1 MELIPVFAGVLLA
14 LMLNNWQE
22 NRKDARFI
30 KKLSEAVSKE
40 LQQNTESLERV
51 LQRRTVFMDTLQR
64 YLDNDSVSLGEVL
77 QRGGGLQL
85 ATIQNAAQ
93 TALLSS
99 KIDLLDIDEVLF
111 FTELN
116 ESKKLMNLKVQDL
129 MDLALDNVF
138 STEKESK
145 LALMI
150 QISNLIDSEQQLLEM
165 QKDYLAGN
173 Q

>member
-30 KKLSEAVSKE
+30 NKLSEAVSKE

-51 LQRRTVFMDTLQR
+51 LQRQSVFMDTLQH
-64 YLDNDSVSLGEVL
+64 YLDDESVSLGEVL

-129 MDLALDNVF
+129 MDLALDNVV
-138 STEKESK
+138 STEKDSK

-165 QKDYLAGN
+165 QKDYLAGD